1 MRAARDVVKQEVGK
15 QTQINHTSVLYAIRH
30 RDAETADKLDSIQQR
45 IWNAYADSPKDALEA
60 LRHEL
65 FVMVGELRDEK
76 KGGQK
81 K

>member
-1 MRAARDVVKQEVGK
+1 MRTQDEVVKEASITEPNYSYIAEIAVK
-15 QTQINHTSVLYAIRH
+15 S

-76 KGGQK
+76 K
-81 K
+81 